1 MRVFLILEYDL
12 INNKEGEMI
21 MESIFKMI
29 DMQKEREQKETWEDT
44 RKDIIANVLKVRK
57 EFIEKNYKKDKIN
70 IHTLYFLLEVD
81 LSFFLS
87 NKWFSNERKSQ
98 YLYEK
103 SDEFGL
109 TKTKV
114 DVKGIDIK
122 YSVKELEMYDIEK
135 RTYTET
141 AENFINDKVDFNKF
155 YVETLL
161 KRVKILKEEVEIKE
175 LLEVMSELIKELET
189 GTYQSQETL
198 VKVVYL
204 NFKLEIELSKF
215 LYKED
220 ERTKE
225 LHAKFKTK
233 TFLEKNYYAISENL
247 IKKIVE
253 ENRLF

>member
-1 MRVFLILEYDL
+1 MRVFLIFLEYNQA
-12 INNKEGEMI
+12 NNKEGEMI

-44 RKDIIANVLKVRK
+44 KKDIIANVLKVRK
-57 EFIEKNYKKDKIN
+57 EFIEKNYKEDKIN

-114 DVKGIDIK
+114 DVKGIDVK

-161 KRVKILKEEVEIKE
+161 KRVKILKEEVEEKE
-175 LLEVMSELIKELET
+175 
-189 GTYQSQETL
+189 
-198 VKVVYL
+198 
-204 NFKLEIELSKF
+204 
-215 LYKED
+215 
-220 ERTKE
+220 
-225 LHAKFKTK
+225 
-233 TFLEKNYYAISENL
+233 
-247 IKKIVE
+247 E
-253 ENRLF
+253 E

>member
-1 MRVFLILEYDL
+1 
-12 INNKEGEMI
+12 MI

-44 RKDIIANVLKVRK
+44 KKDIIANVLKVRK
-57 EFIEKNYKKDKIN
+57 EFIEKNYKEDKIN

-114 DVKGIDIK
+114 DIKGIDVK

-141 AENFINDKVDFNKF
+141 AENFINDKVD

-220 ERTKE
+220 ERTKG
-225 LHAKFKTK
+225 LHAKYKTK

-247 IKKIVE
+247 MKKIVE